1 MGRCGSRVHAARG
14 ATRYPPA
21 NPCAQVEAQR
31 SRPLPLGAAPST
43 KRYALRSDL
52 APALGRRA
60 SVDMIA
66 PTIVDGTIGGHQSDS
81 DLDSDVIAMTA
92 NGSACGEAAGRW
104 FSGKPTARPERLDLR
119 SPENARRQPH
129 HCCSH
134 EPPTMSSSGRGRRR
148 TAAPGRRR
156 AEAAAPST
164 RDLPGHRVQTVKR
177 DLAQM
182 NVKPSHDRA
191 RIPLGHHARRVL
203 GNR

>member
-14 ATRYPPA
+14 STRYPPA

-134 EPPTMSSSGRGRRR
+134 ERAATSSAETSGTLASALGRQPAQ
-148 TAAPGRRR
+148 AAVP
-156 AEAAAPST
+156 AS
-164 RDLPGHRVQTVKR
+164 
-177 DLAQM
+177 
-182 NVKPSHDRA
+182 
-191 RIPLGHHARRVL
+191 PLVGD
-203 GNR
+203 